1 MLLYPNIHSLVL
13 IQEILLCLCPS
24 LLEQLCPFFFLL
36 VIHPLNPSRDPKDEL
51 EVTQRSLASS
61 LVQHP

>member
-13 IQEILLCLCPS
+13 IQETLLRLCPS
-24 LLEQLCPFFFLL
+24 LLEQLCPFSLF
-36 VIHPLNPSRDPKDEL
+36 VVRPLSPSRDPKDQL
-51 EVTQRSLASS
+51 EVTQRSLGSP